1 MGILTQMLRKA
12 IELVGLIAGKAK
24 FSDVFMRV
32 LSWVPD
38 LVNQVRGIGGMSTKE
53 KIDEALRSMD
63 DLTGVD
69 DGAIDVLHDLPAD
82 KEEALFD
89 HLTEVI
95 RILSYNRIEL
105 DGYYIPESATLSTSP
120 AADQAGGNGGQ

>member
-12 IELVGLIAGKAK
+12 VELVGLIAEKPK

-53 KIDEALRSMD
+53 KIDEALQSMD

-69 DGAIDVLHDLPAD
+69 DGALDLIRDLPAD

-95 RILSYNRIEL
+95 RILSYNKLEL
-105 DGYYIPESATLSTSP
+105 EGYYIDESDARGGVGLPLSSERK
-120 AADQAGGNGGQ
+120 GI

>member
-12 IELVGLIAGKAK
+12 IELVGLIAEKPR

-53 KIDEALRSMD
+53 KIDEALRSLD
-63 DLTGVD
+63 DLTGLD
-69 DGAIDVLHDLPAD
+69 DGALDLIRDLPAD

-95 RILSYNRIEL
+95 RILSYNKLEL
-105 DGYYIPESATLSTSP
+105 EGYYIDESGTT
-120 AADQAGGNGGQ
+120 QE

>member
-1 MGILTQMLRKA
+1 MGILTQMLKKA
-12 IELVGLIAGKAK
+12 IELAGIIAGKPR

-38 LVNQVRGIGGMSTKE
+38 LVNQIRGIGGMSTKE

-63 DLTGVD
+63 ELTGLD
-69 DGAIDVLHDLPAD
+69 DGALDLIHDLPAD

-95 RILSYNRIEL
+95 RILSYNKIEL
-105 DGYYIPESATLSTSP
+105 EGYYIAESDAREE
-120 AADQAGGNGGQ
+120 